1 MFEWIFFICF
11 IFTAYYVV
19 KYLISLDSLLQIEN
33 ADEEVKKLTLIQ
45 QPVLSKFTLMK
56 DMKFF
61 LCVVT
66 GSYKKSIFSSDVI
79 RALDESRRFLLLQYL
94 FVTVM
99 FLVPI
104 TSKFL

>member
-33 ADEEVKKLTLIQ
+33 ADEEVKKLTLIK

-61 LCVVT
+61 FCVVT
-66 GSYKKSIFSSDVI
+66 GSYKKSIFSGDII
-79 RALDESRRFLLLQYL
+79 RALDKSRRFILLQYL
-94 FVTVM
+94 FVIVM